1 MHTNTHEHHI
11 YLVAI
16 IVPIGE
22 NRYGLQHWMKA
33 LKAPIQNKIFAE
45 NGMIKDAASGKLFD
59 G

>member
-1 MHTNTHEHHI
+1 
-11 YLVAI
+11 
-16 IVPIGE
+16 
-22 NRYGLQHWMKA
+22 MKA